1 MGDLI
6 LMDQALFYDLQEAL
20 LIVFYPVLSWFCVLV
35 VAGGVFAGIL
45 AFAME
50 LGASRSGDKS

>member
-1 MGDLI
+1 
-6 LMDQALFYDLQEAL
+6 MDQQLFFDLQEAL
-20 LIVFYPVLSWFCVLV
+20 LTVFYPILVWFCVLV

-50 LGASRSGDKS
+50 LASSRSANQS